1 MNVQK
6 MENQLSVAANDDVVV
21 AIFSF
26 IDISIVRRCR
36 SIGTIPFVDDPVGIR
51 VIMWVRAFVVFWQRK
66 NHTMIASSCGS
77 SYLDEMNTHR
87 HRVQQLA
94 KIFFPSFFP
103 RGWIDR
109 NWMRVRSNGRSDFYR
124 KALK

>member
-51 VIMWVRAFVVFWQRK
+51 VIM
-66 NHTMIASSCGS
+66 
-77 SYLDEMNTHR
+77 
-87 HRVQQLA
+87 
-94 KIFFPSFFP
+94 
-103 RGWIDR
+103 
-109 NWMRVRSNGRSDFYR
+109 
-124 KALK
+124 